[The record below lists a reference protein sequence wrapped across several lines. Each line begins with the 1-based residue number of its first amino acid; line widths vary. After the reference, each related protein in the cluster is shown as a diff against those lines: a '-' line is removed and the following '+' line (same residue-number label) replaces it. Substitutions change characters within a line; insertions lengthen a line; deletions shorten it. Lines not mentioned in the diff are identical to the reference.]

1 MGKEVRIM
9 DKTPNTWFHYDYP
22 EHGQIE
28 VAAHV
33 GKDKKAKIHSIGM
46 PGDTHVHPKHDA
58 GMSDEAIGRM
68 AGHASKLGEG
78 NHMKKSEKEVAIAIL
93 NKVKELYK
101 NHNSAH
107 AVETGEEL
115 IQEEGIEEN
124 EVETSESDDEKAK
137 NKKDKKE
144 KAMKEANSEEKEES
158 EEEKE
163 DSEELEKCGDMK
175 KSEKPLVAFLKKRE
189 EKLQSLDKAR
199 IDEGKSG
206 KQKKKDRQKRQ
217 EQAEFGDP
225 LFVNKEF
232 SNPKNPELSG
242 KFNKLNDE
250 GPEHKREQRR
260 SSIQTSKQLKQNK
273 PKL

>member
-1 MGKEVRIM
+1 
-9 DKTPNTWFHYDYP
+9 
-22 EHGQIE
+22 
-28 VAAHV
+28 
-33 GKDKKAKIHSIGM
+33 M
-46 PGDTHVHPKHDA
+46 PDDTHVHPKHDA

-107 AVETGEEL
+107 VVETGEKL

-144 KAMKEANSEEKEES
+144 KAMKEAHSEEKEESEEENKEEKEDSEKDKKEKAMKEANSEEKEES
-158 EEEKE
+158 EEENKEEKE

-273 PKL
+273 PKLPGGKH

>member
-1 MGKEVRIM
+1 MG
-9 DKTPNTWFHYDYP
+9 
-22 EHGQIE
+22 
-28 VAAHV
+28 
-33 GKDKKAKIHSIGM
+33 
-46 PGDTHVHPKHDA
+46 HDA

-107 AVETGEEL
+107 VVETGEKL

-158 EEEKE
+158 EEENKEEKE

-206 KQKKKDRQKRQ
+206 KQKKKDR
-217 EQAEFGDP
+217 AM
-225 LFVNKEF
+225 KEAN
-232 SNPKNPELSG
+232 SE
-242 KFNKLNDE
+242 E
-250 GPEHKREQRR
+250 
-260 SSIQTSKQLKQNK
+260 
-273 PKL
+273 

>member
-1 MGKEVRIM
+1 MG
-9 DKTPNTWFHYDYP
+9 
-22 EHGQIE
+22 
-28 VAAHV
+28 
-33 GKDKKAKIHSIGM
+33 
-46 PGDTHVHPKHDA
+46 HDA

-107 AVETGEEL
+107 VVETGEKL

-144 KAMKEANSEEKEES
+144 KAMKEAN
-158 EEEKE
+158 
-163 DSEELEKCGDMK
+163 SEELEKCGDMK

-273 PKL
+273 PKLPGGKH

>member
-1 MGKEVRIM
+1 MG
-9 DKTPNTWFHYDYP
+9 
-22 EHGQIE
+22 
-28 VAAHV
+28 
-33 GKDKKAKIHSIGM
+33 
-46 PGDTHVHPKHDA
+46 HDA

-107 AVETGEEL
+107 VVETGEKL

-158 EEEKE
+158 EEENKEEKE

-189 EKLQSLDKAR
+189 E
-199 IDEGKSG
+199 
-206 KQKKKDRQKRQ
+206 RQKRQ

-273 PKL
+273 PKLPGGKH